1 MGELFTRPNGQK
13 VSLVEI
19 AAIVAKYIVANPHAK
34 YDITVGTD
42 SQSYD
47 KTKVAEVVAVHRVGA
62 GGIFF
67 YRISYVNRINNLRQK
82 IQTETQ
88 CSLTIADEL
97 LAQIETDLMAVDICM
112 NDMDVHF
119 LIHCDVGYNGSTK
132 VLIQEIVGWV
142 QSMGYECCIKPAS
155 YAASAV
161 ADKYSK

>member
-1 MGELFTRPNGQK
+1 MERLFARPNGEK
-13 VSLVEI
+13 VTLVEI
-19 AAIVAKYIVANPHAK
+19 ASVVANYIAANPHAK

-47 KTKVAEVVAVHRVGA
+47 KTKIAEVIAVHRVGA

-67 YRISYVNRINNLRQK
+67 CRIDYVSRISNLRQK
-82 IQTETQ
+82 IQEETQ
-88 CSLTIADEL
+88 RSLSIADGL
-97 LAQIETDLMAVDICM
+97 LDQIEINLMELDLSLDE
-112 NDMDVHF
+112 MDVHF
-119 LIHCDVGYNGSTK
+119 QIHCDVGYNGSTK

-161 ADKYSK
+161 ADKFSK